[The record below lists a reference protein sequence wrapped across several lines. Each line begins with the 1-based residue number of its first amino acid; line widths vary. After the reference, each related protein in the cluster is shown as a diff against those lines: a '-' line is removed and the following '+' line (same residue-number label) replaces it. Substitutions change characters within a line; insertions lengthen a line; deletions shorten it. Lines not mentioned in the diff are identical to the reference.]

1 MMRIAGWLLA
11 VACVGLGVAAT
22 AAAQPRRGGGTQPA
36 ERRDAADPAGNAER
50 REQIKRKIRAMRA
63 YVLTEEL
70 SLDEQTA
77 AKLFP
82 VLSRYDD
89 ETDKLLERRVDI
101 QRRLRRANPLKDA
114 KPADRAVDRVVDEAV
129 ANQREFW
136 ELEDRRITE
145 LRKILIPGQ
154 TARLLVVLPELER
167 KIRNQLRRAIAFRP
181 SAGAIDDDDD
191 DHQPDEIGPRSSPPT
206 NPAKPVP
213 RRREAPLAPRS
224 DGTGNSP
231 P

>member
-1 MMRIAGWLLA
+1 MMRLAGWLLA
-11 VACVGLGVAAT
+11 VACVGLGVAAD

-36 ERRDAADPAGNAER
+36 ERRDAADPAGNVDR

-63 YVLTEEL
+63 YLLTEEL
-70 SLDEQTA
+70 ALDEQTA

-101 QRRLRRANPLKDA
+101 QRRLRRANPRKDA
-114 KPADRAVDRVVDEAV
+114 RPADRAVDRVVDEAV

-167 KIRNQLRRAIAFRP
+167 KIRNQLRKAIVFRP

-191 DHQPDEIGPRSSPPT
+191 DQQPDEIGPRSSPPT
-206 NPAKPVP
+206 NPAKPVL
-213 RRREAPLAPRS
+213 RRREAPLAPRR
-224 DGTGNSP
+224 DGAGNAP